1 MAVPAF
7 AELLSRHMRRIRAS
21 AGGVAAEIGI
31 SREAVNN
38 WRSGA
43 SLPSRRH
50 RDRVH
55 TKHFH
60 LGQLPL
66 KIFKS
71 SNP

>member
-50 RDRVH
+50 RDRV
-55 TKHFH
+55 
-60 LGQLPL
+60 LGCCNYLRQNEAE
-66 KIFKS
+66 
-71 SNP
+71 SNAML